1 MQKKIVKNGKVAVL
15 VSPDFGAGWYS
26 WHHIEALLFDP
37 IVVDMVERAVDTD
50 TIIAY
55 CETTY
60 DSTEDK
66 QYYGGASKLQVRWI
80 PDGSY
85 FRIDEY
91 DGSESLI
98 LKDDEKWITA

>member
-1 MQKKIVKNGKVAVL
+1 MQKKIVKDGKVAVL

-37 IVVDMVERAVDTD
+37 IVVDMVERAVDAD

-60 DSTEDK
+60 DSDK
-66 QYYGGASKLQVRWI
+66 YYGGADTLQIRWI
-80 PDGSY
+80 PNGSY

-98 LKDDEKWITA
+98 LKDDEIWIAA